1 MPSPF
6 PGMDPYLEHPGWWPD
21 FHARFIPI
29 CCDVLN
35 EVLPSRYDARIET
48 STQLVE
54 IPARE
59 LKLMEPDVYVAGRLP
74 QRSARRQKARAGGV
88 ATLDQVT
95 LRAPAFKEVRDHWI
109 RVLYRPDEAVVTAIE
124 VLSPTNKTGSG
135 YLEYQAKRDRL
146 LARNVHLVEIN
157 LLAGGRRPKIA
168 SAWPTGDYY
177 ALIARAEQR
186 PVADVKCWSV
196 RDRLPTVPVPLRAPD
211 PDVPLDLARV
221 FAIAYRRG
229 RYARAIKYG
238 VPPVAPFSPSDLTWA
253 TARARSRREV

>member
-35 EVLPSRYDARIET
+35 EVLPSKYDARIET

-59 LKLMEPDVYVAGRLP
+59 LKLMKPDVYVAGPLT
-74 QRSARRQKARAGGV
+74 QRSARRQKAKAGGV

-95 LRAPAFKEVRDHWI
+95 LRAP
-109 RVLYRPDEAVVTAIE
+109 
-124 VLSPTNKTGSG
+124 
-135 YLEYQAKRDRL
+135 
-146 LARNVHLVEIN
+146 
-157 LLAGGRRPKIA
+157 
-168 SAWPTGDYY
+168 
-177 ALIARAEQR
+177 
-186 PVADVKCWSV
+186 
-196 RDRLPTVPVPLRAPD
+196 D
-211 PDVPLDLARV
+211 PDVPLDLARA

-229 RYARAIKYG
+229 RYARA
-238 VPPVAPFSPSDLTWA
+238 
-253 TARARSRREV
+253 